1 MTDLDHAQIVLAAII
16 PERRDLLDKALRHL
30 TEGHFLDPVLKNTF
44 LFLERYAA
52 VTGAILSRQALLD
65 QLAKARVDA
74 GKAAVYAETYDLLY
88 INNVSDADFRW
99 SLNQLREQV
108 ATRETDLA
116 LREAT
121 TILTKGIEL
130 PDGNELTGH
139 SDARSH
145 LLTKFA
151 EIDRELSMQDTPEGD
166 VRAEV
171 NEILEDYSERKRL
184 HSLGRGEGILFG
196 IPALDAKVGGLQNG
210 EMSLI
215 IGASGSG
222 KTSSVTQLA
231 WHASTQQGKNVVIA
245 TTETLRDQIR
255 RKLIARHSKLSK
267 FGLSEGLNTR
277 DLKAGTLTESQEI
290 KLREVAEDFG
300 NNPAHGVC
308 YVMQVPRGAT
318 IAMVESRF
326 HRLQAT
332 FNIDLGIIDYFALL
346 KSDRRR
352 NSVREELTDIL
363 KAGKQFATSFDDGR
377 GIPLV
382 SPWQV
387 SRAAQAEAE
396 SVGHYTLSA
405 LAETSEATNSSDVVV
420 SVFALDTTSRYGD
433 VRAQVLKNRDGE
445 TSDAVPLQVDY
456 ATSCFTERG
465 TTTIVQ
471 QEDNLDRYD
480 SLFS

>member
-1 MTDLDHAQIVLAAII
+1 MLAAII
-16 PERRDLLDKALRHL
+16 PDRRDLLDKALRHL
-30 TEGHFLDPVLKNTF
+30 TEGHFLDPVLRNTF
-44 LFLERYAA
+44 LFVERYAA
-52 VTGAILSRQALLD
+52 VTGSILSRQALLD
-65 QLAKARVDA
+65 QLSRARADA
-74 GKAAVYAETYDLLY
+74 GKTAVYAEMYDLLS
-88 INNVSDADFRW
+88 VSKVTDADFRW
-99 SLNQLREQV
+99 SMKQLREQI
-108 ATRETDLA
+108 ATRETDIA
-116 LREAT
+116 LREAS
-121 TILTKGIEL
+121 TILVKGVEQSDGSEL
-130 PDGNELTGH
+130 IGH
-139 SDARSH
+139 ADARAH
-145 LLTKFA
+145 LLSKFA

-166 VRAEV
+166 VRTEV
-171 NEILEDYSERKRL
+171 SEILEDYSERKRL
-184 HSLGRGEGILFG
+184 NALGMGEGILFG
-196 IPALDAKVGGLQNG
+196 IPAIDAKIGGLQNG

-255 RKLIARHSKLSK
+255 RKLIARHSKLSR

-300 NNPAHGVC
+300 NNPTHGVC

-326 HRLQAT
+326 HRLQSM

-387 SRAAQAEAE
+387 SRSAQAEAE
-396 SVGHYTLSA
+396 SVGHYTLAA
-405 LAETSEATNSSDVVV
+405 LAETSEATNSSDIVM
-420 SVFALDTTSRYGD
+420 SMFALDTTNRYAD

-471 QEDNLDRYD
+471 QADTVDNYD
-480 SLFS
+480 SLFN